1 MLAVLLLPAAC
12 ALTLPPLGAR
22 SIAREVALNEARHAA
37 DLARSAATWGPPLV
51 VGDCAGDAEPW
62 PVAAVAGG
70 HAVVR
75 APPGRCGAAAAAAAA
90 EEAGARWRGGAPAN
104 SRFTMVDG
112 LRDAHVEDLP
122 RTKRW
127 LLGLLRK
134 SLKQMA
140 AGAGVE
146 ASRLAVY
153 DALVVR
159 YGGAGSGQPVH
170 RDYGELT
177 LNVALNDGTAYAGGG
192 TRLEPTGET
201 VRNPEAGGGVAH
213 ASALRHAGAALA
225 GGARYVLVCFLVD
238 ADGGDAG
245 RLFHARAAEAHRRG
259 RRAAALRASRAG
271 LSLGAGAP
279 GELHKTAGLA
289 ARALADAAARRGGP
303 ARARVAARLAAAAE
317 DHLAAAAAHLPRSVA
332 ALGARADLAVHAAA
346 TADDAR
352 AALALAR
359 AARDAAVAPAERDGA
374 AACVALA
381 ERTLAFLAS
390 RERRPVGVA

>member
-1 MLAVLLLPAAC
+1 
-12 ALTLPPLGAR
+12 
-22 SIAREVALNEARHAA
+22 
-37 DLARSAATWGPPLV
+37 
-51 VGDCAGDAEPW
+51 
-62 PVAAVAGG
+62 
-70 HAVVR
+70 
-75 APPGRCGAAAAAAAA
+75 
-90 EEAGARWRGGAPAN
+90 
-104 SRFTMVDG
+104 MVDG

-177 LNVALNDGTAYAGGG
+177 LNVALNDGAAYAGGG

-271 LSLGAGAP
+271 LALGAGAP